1 VGFVPEK
8 KKKKRRERAGE
19 KALRGDRGNMKIPIR
34 SE

>member
-19 KALRGDRGNMKIPIR
+19 KALRGDTREYEDSNKI
-34 SE
+34 